1 MKNNIHRNEELREFK
16 RQVFA
21 HSDTFGF
28 WTVFRATMGFY
39 AAQLLATIMGLATFA
54 LIGGTVIFI
63 ASRFFK

>member
-21 HSDTFGF
+21 NSDTFGF

-54 LIGGTVIFI
+54 LIGGIII
-63 ASRFFK
+63 AIVVYFTK